1 MDPCAITRGHE
12 TSNRYYGLAGVTDW
26 FGDRAARSGKT
37 SMATLAFRTSDSPEA
52 GPDRGAFLRFLDT
65 LAETYMRQSHRVI
78 SRAQPLNATM
88 TGVNQPS
95 SGNERSSI
103 SP

>member
-1 MDPCAITRGHE
+1 
-12 TSNRYYGLAGVTDW
+12 
-26 FGDRAARSGKT
+26 
-37 SMATLAFRTSDSPEA
+37 MASPTCRTSDSPEA
-52 GPDRGAFLRFLDT
+52 APDRGAFLRMLDT
-65 LAETYMRQSHRVI
+65 LAEWHMRQSHRVI
-78 SRAQPLNATM
+78 SRAQPLSATM

>member
-1 MDPCAITRGHE
+1 MASPTCQTPDSSE
-12 TSNRYYGLAGVTDW
+12 
-26 FGDRAARSGKT
+26 AA
-37 SMATLAFRTSDSPEA
+37 
-52 GPDRGAFLRFLDT
+52 PDRGAFLRMLDT
-65 LAETYMRQSHRVI
+65 LAEWHMRQSHRVI
-78 SRAQPLNATM
+78 SRAQPLSATM

>member
-1 MDPCAITRGHE
+1 MA
-12 TSNRYYGLAGVTDW
+12 SLAC
-26 FGDRAARSGKT
+26 
-37 SMATLAFRTSDSPEA
+37 RTSDSSEA
-52 GPDRGAFLRFLDT
+52 ATDRGAFLRMLDV
-65 LAETYMRQSHRVI
+65 LAEWHMRQSHRVI

-95 SGNERSSI
+95 SGKDRSSI

>member
-1 MDPCAITRGHE
+1 
-12 TSNRYYGLAGVTDW
+12 
-26 FGDRAARSGKT
+26 
-37 SMATLAFRTSDSPEA
+37 MATLAFRTSDSPEVT
-52 GPDRGAFLRFLDT
+52 PDRGAFLRMLDAM
-65 LAETYMRQSHRVI
+65 AEWYMRQSHRVI
-78 SRAQPLNATM
+78 SRAQPLSATM

>member
-1 MDPCAITRGHE
+1 MAA
-12 TSNRYYGLAGVTDW
+12 LAY
-26 FGDRAARSGKT
+26 
-37 SMATLAFRTSDSPEA
+37 RTPDSPEA
-52 GPDRGAFLRFLDT
+52 ATDRGAFLRLLDT
-65 LAETYMRQSHRVI
+65 LAESYMRQSHRVI

-103 SP
+103 RP

>member
-1 MDPCAITRGHE
+1 MA
-12 TSNRYYGLAGVTDW
+12 SLAC
-26 FGDRAARSGKT
+26 
-37 SMATLAFRTSDSPEA
+37 RTSDSSEA
-52 GPDRGAFLRFLDT
+52 APDRGGFLRLLDT
-65 LAETYMRQSHRVI
+65 LAESYMRQSHRVI

-95 SGNERSSI
+95 SGKDRSSI